1 MQILEVS
8 DAVGEE
14 FLSLFELAPHED
26 QFCVAEVEPDEIG
39 ALVGQDCIV
48 VRAEFEPAVLD
59 QAYFVAQLP
68 RGKNFQHIP
77 VRFFLLDQDVT
88 FLVDGLH
95 DYFVPFVLLTEVLDA
110 NR

>member
-26 QFCVAEVEPDEIG
+26 QFCVAEVESDEIG

-59 QAYFVAQLP
+59 QAYLVAQLP
-68 RGKNFQHIP
+68 RGKYFQH
-77 VRFFLLDQDVT
+77 VSV
-88 FLVDGLH
+88 
-95 DYFVPFVLLTEVLDA
+95 
-110 NR
+110 